1 MEKKGPEM
9 GIISRFG
16 GRREKIRAI
25 YQDTPMS
32 TDFVEAERSEKLGL
46 KERAILVVVRLL
58 ATGEIDLRR
67 FRLLSQRTCQCR
79 KRSRN
84 GFSFSRL

>member
-9 GIISRFG
+9 GRISIFG
-16 GRREKIRAI
+16 GRREKIRAF

-58 ATGEIDLRR
+58 ATGEIDL
-67 FRLLSQRTCQCR
+67 SAEI
-79 KRSRN
+79 
-84 GFSFSRL
+84 